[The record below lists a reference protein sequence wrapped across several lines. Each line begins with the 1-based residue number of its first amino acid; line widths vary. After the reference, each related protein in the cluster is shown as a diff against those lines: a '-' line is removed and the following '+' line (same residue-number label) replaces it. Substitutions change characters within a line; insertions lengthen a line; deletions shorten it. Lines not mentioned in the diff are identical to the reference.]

1 MKVCKGK
8 KIMLVMISAWE
19 FALFLFPIVF
29 YIIILQIFYNFLR
42 RKTRYIGEV
51 NWSIEWLVNGWRSM
65 SQPLPGFE
73 STLRSRCFGT
83 SQVLE
88 TGIYKMRGHTLN
100 YLGLLIVKTPILKDF
115 SMALGDRVA
124 LGPGALKGQ
133 GCRLGTPWEPLGRAQ
148 PHCSGSFSNAG

>member
-1 MKVCKGK
+1 
-8 KIMLVMISAWE
+8 
-19 FALFLFPIVF
+19 
-29 YIIILQIFYNFLR
+29 
-42 RKTRYIGEV
+42 
-51 NWSIEWLVNGWRSM
+51 M

-115 SMALGDRVA
+115 SMAWGTGL
-124 LGPGALKGQ
+124 LWGPELSKDKAAGSEHPGSPSDA
-133 GCRLGTPWEPLGRAQ
+133 RSRIAAVPSPMPGRARAH
-148 PHCSGSFSNAG
+148 PIRVNWNCAALHITAGVSDPRGERPELLPSVRFSVIR